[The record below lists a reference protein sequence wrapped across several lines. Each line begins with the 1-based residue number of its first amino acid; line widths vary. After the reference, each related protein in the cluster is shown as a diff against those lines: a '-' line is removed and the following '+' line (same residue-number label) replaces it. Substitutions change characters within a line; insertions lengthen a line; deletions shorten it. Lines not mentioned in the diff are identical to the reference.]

1 MKKLLITGFEP
12 FGGENINPSWDAIR
26 ALPDEVG
33 EYVLTKLSIPV
44 VYGEAAER
52 VIEAADEL
60 LPDAIIS
67 VCQAGGRATITPELV
82 AINLRYAKTPD
93 NKGNE
98 PKDEAIINGGEAAHF
113 STIPARKIAEAIDLI
128 GIPSQV
134 SYSAGTYVCND
145 VLYTLLD
152 KYKDKSVK
160 VGFIHVPYSTEQNKE
175 PSMKIENIVK
185 GLTVAIENLD

>member
-12 FGGENINPSWDAIR
+12 FGGENINPSWDAVR

-67 VCQAGGRATITPELV
+67 VGQAGGRATITPELV
-82 AINLRYAKTPD
+82 AINLRYAKIPD

-98 PKDEAIINGGEAAHF
+98 PKDEPIINGGEAAHF

-175 PSMKIENIVK
+175 PSMKIEDIVK

>member
-12 FGGENINPSWDAIR
+12 FGGENINPSWDAVR

-67 VCQAGGRATITPELV
+67 VGQAGGRATITPELV

-175 PSMKIENIVK
+175 PSMKIEDIVK
-185 GLTVAIENLD
+185 GLIVAIENLD

>member
-12 FGGENINPSWDAIR
+12 FGGENINPSWDAVR

-67 VCQAGGRATITPELV
+67 VGQAGGRATITPELI

-160 VGFIHVPYSTEQNKE
+160 IGFIHVPYSTEQNKE
-175 PSMKIENIVK
+175 PSMKIDDIVK

>member
-12 FGGENINPSWDAIR
+12 FGGENINPSWDAVR
-26 ALPDEVG
+26 AWPDEVG

-44 VYGEAAER
+44 VYGEAAEC

-67 VCQAGGRATITPELV
+67 VGQAGGRATITPELV
-82 AINLRYAKTPD
+82 AINLRYAKIPD
-93 NKGNE
+93 NNGNE
-98 PKDEAIINGGEAAHF
+98 PKDEPIINGGEAAHF

-175 PSMKIENIVK
+175 PSMKIEDIVK
-185 GLTVAIENLD
+185 GVTVAIENLD